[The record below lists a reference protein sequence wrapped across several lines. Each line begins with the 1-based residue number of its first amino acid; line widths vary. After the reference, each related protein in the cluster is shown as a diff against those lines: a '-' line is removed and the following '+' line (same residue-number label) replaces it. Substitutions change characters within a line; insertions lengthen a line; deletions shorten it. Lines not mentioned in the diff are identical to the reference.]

1 MSQTPD
7 NSPFSTRELAEVTRL
22 ADGTLDPR
30 RRAEVEARIASSSEL
45 RELYA
50 QEVKA
55 VGVLHA
61 ARASGRA
68 PARLRAR
75 IEAER
80 PSARARARRRVTYG
94 GALAGALGAAALA
107 LALVLPAGT
116 PGSPSLSQAASLG
129 ALGPALAAPGPDPDN
144 PRTKLDQNIETV
156 YFPNWSGRF
165 GWHAVGQ
172 RTDRING
179 RTAVT
184 VYYSRGGTQIAY
196 TIVGA
201 PVLAQPA
208 APVSA
213 VNGTVLRTLNM
224 NGRLIVTWR
233 RAGHTCVLSA
243 TGVSPAVLQK
253 LAAWRIPGEN
263 H

>member
-50 QEVKA
+50 QQVKA

-80 PSARARARRRVTYG
+80 PSEVD
-94 GALAGALGAAALA
+94 
-107 LALVLPAGT
+107 V
-116 PGSPSLSQAASLG
+116 
-129 ALGPALAAPGPDPDN
+129 
-144 PRTKLDQNIETV
+144 
-156 YFPNWSGRF
+156 
-165 GWHAVGQ
+165 AVE
-172 RTDRING
+172 RG
-179 RTAVT
+179 RTA
-184 VYYSRGGTQIAY
+184 A
-196 TIVGA
+196 
-201 PVLAQPA
+201 
-208 APVSA
+208 
-213 VNGTVLRTLNM
+213 
-224 NGRLIVTWR
+224 RLLERWVRPRWR
-233 RAGHTCVLSA
+233 
-243 TGVSPAVLQK
+243 
-253 LAAWRIPGEN
+253 
-263 H
+263 